1 MAPVVAAG
9 VGAGPRLESQDI
21 SLIATVDEEANVL
34 FMPSGLRGQVPVG
47 TTVLQAAQRL
57 GVDLESI
64 CGGQGKCRKC
74 QVLPQEGEFPK
85 HGINSRAEHLS
96 GLTETELHHQSRKRL
111 KGARRL
117 GCNARI
123 LGDLV
128 VDVPEESQQHKQHI
142 AKAVTAY
149 DIQVQPALHLFT
161 VTLPEPDMHS
171 PMSDKR
177 RLQQLL
183 ASEHELPIMDCEL
196 SQLRLLQP
204 ALAKSGRQITAA
216 VYQFQ
221 KIIGIWPGEKKV
233 AYGLAIDL
241 GSTTIAAQL
250 CNLVTGEVVST
261 ADTMNPQIRFGE
273 DLMSRVS
280 YVMMNEGGDV
290 AMTEVVREA
299 FNQLARRAA
308 RSAGIQVEDILD
320 MTVVANPI
328 MHHLF
333 LGIDPTPLGTAPF
346 TLTTDQTQVLRAAD
360 LDIALHP
367 EARVCTLP
375 CIAGHIGADTAGVIL
390 SERPDLSDEYVLLV
404 DVGTN
409 AEIVLGNRHRLLA
422 ASSPTGPAFEG
433 AQITSGQRAAPGAI
447 ERVRIN
453 PETLEPRY
461 RVIGCEPW
469 SDEAEFAEKNARI
482 GVSGICGSGI
492 IEVVAEM
499 FLARVIDQD
508 GVIGPVEGIDSD
520 RIIQDGRTYAYL
532 LQEGERSIR
541 ITQNDVRAIQLA
553 KAALHAGTRLL
564 IDRMGIE
571 NVDRIGFA
579 GAFGSHI
586 DVKYAMV
593 LGLIPDCNLDN
604 VGSVGNAAGTG
615 ARIALLNFPSRLEIG
630 EILPKVEKIETALE
644 PKFQEYFIEAMAL
657 PHKTD
662 SYQELTKVVTLPAH
676 KPKIESDASNARKRR
691 SRRRS
696 RG

>member
-1 MAPVVAAG
+1 MAMMDSETSIV
-9 VGAGPRLESQDI
+9 
-21 SLIATVDEEANVL
+21 EEVSVL

-74 QVLPQEGEFPK
+74 QVLPQQGEFAK
-85 HGINSRAEHLS
+85 HGIVSRLEHLS
-96 GLTETELHHQSRKRL
+96 ELSATELMQQSKNRL

-171 PMSDKR
+171 PLSDKR
-177 RLQQLL
+177 RMQQALVDDYD
-183 ASEHELPIMDCEL
+183 LPVMDCEM

-204 ALAKSGRQITAA
+204 ALVKGKRQITVA

-221 KIIGIWPGEKKV
+221 QIIGIWPGVKKE
-233 AYGLAIDL
+233 AYGLAVDL

-250 CNLVTGEVVST
+250 CNLMTGEVVAT

-290 AMTEVVREA
+290 AMTQVVREA
-299 FNQLARRAA
+299 FNQLAKRAVKK
-308 RSAGIQVEDILD
+308 AGIQLEDILD

-346 TLTTDQTQVLRAAD
+346 TLTTDQMQVMRAAD
-360 LDIALHP
+360 IGIELHA
-367 EARVCTLP
+367 ETRVCTLP

-390 SERPDLSDEYVLLV
+390 SERPDLAEEHVLLV

-433 AQITSGQRAAPGAI
+433 AQISSGQRAAPGAI
-447 ERVRIN
+447 ERVRID
-453 PETLEPRY
+453 PETLEPRF
-461 RVIGCEPW
+461 RVIGCELW
-469 SDEAEFAEKNARI
+469 SDDPDFAEKSARV

-492 IEVVAEM
+492 IEVIAEM
-499 FLARVIDQD
+499 YLSGVIDED
-508 GVIGPVEGIDSD
+508 GVIGPIVGKSSD
-520 RIIQDGRTYAYL
+520 RIVVDGRTYSYVIR
-532 LQEGERSIR
+532 EGDRSIR
-541 ITQNDVRAIQLA
+541 ITQNDVRAIQLG

-564 IDRMGIE
+564 LDYMGIDK
-571 NVDRIGFA
+571 VDRIGLA

-593 LGLIPDCNLDN
+593 LGMIPDCNLDN

-615 ARIALLNFPSRLEIG
+615 ARIALLNFPSRREIS

-644 PKFQEYFIEAMAL
+644 PKFQEYFIDAMAI

-662 SYQELTKVVTLPAH
+662 RFEELSRFVTLP
-676 KPKIESDASNARKRR
+676 KPKPKADINLGDDRNRR
-691 SRRRS
+691 SSRRRRRS
-696 RG
+696 

>member
-1 MAPVVAAG
+1 MA
-9 VGAGPRLESQDI
+9 
-21 SLIATVDEEANVL
+21 EEVSVL
-34 FMPSGLRGQVPVG
+34 FMPSGLRGQVPLG
-47 TTVLQAAQRL
+47 TSVLQAAQRL

-74 QVLPQEGEFPK
+74 QVLPQEGEFAK
-85 HGINSRAEHLS
+85 HGIISHADHLS
-96 GLTETELHHQSRKRL
+96 PLTETELHHQSRKRL
-111 KGARRL
+111 KGGRRL

-149 DIQVQPALHLFT
+149 DIQVQPALHLYT
-161 VTLPEPDMHS
+161 VTLPEPDMHA
-171 PMSDKR
+171 PISDKR
-177 RLQQLL
+177 RLQQAL
-183 ASEHELPIMDCEL
+183 ASEHELPIMDCDL

-204 ALAKSGRQITAA
+204 ALAKAGRQVTVA

-221 KIIGIWPGEKKV
+221 QIIAVWPGVKKEV
-233 AYGLAIDL
+233 YGLAVDL

-250 CNLVTGEVVST
+250 CNLSTGEIVAT

-280 YVMMNEGGDV
+280 YVMMNEGGDI
-290 AMTEVVREA
+290 AMTEVVRDA

-308 RSAGIQVEDILD
+308 KSAGIKVEDILD

-346 TLTTDQTQVLRAAD
+346 TLTTDQAQVLRAAD
-360 LDIALHP
+360 IDIQLHA
-367 EARVCTLP
+367 EARICTLP

-390 SERPDLSDEYVLLV
+390 SERPDLSEEYVLLV

-409 AEIVLGNRHRLLA
+409 AEIVLGNRNRLLA

-447 ERVRIN
+447 ERVRID
-453 PETLEPRY
+453 PETLEPRF
-461 RVIGCEPW
+461 RVIGCEAW
-469 SDEAEFAEKNARI
+469 SDAPDFAEKSARI

-499 FLARVIDQD
+499 FLASIIDQD
-508 GVIGPVEGIDSD
+508 GVIGPVAGKDSD
-520 RIIQDGRTYAYL
+520 RIVQDGRTFAYV

-571 NVDRIGFA
+571 KVDRIGLA

-586 DVKYAMV
+586 DVKYAMI

-630 EILPKVEKIETALE
+630 EILPKVEKIETAIE
-644 PKFQEYFIEAMAL
+644 PSFQEYFIEAMAL

-662 SYQELTKVVTLPAH
+662 SYEELAKVVTLPAP
-676 KPKIESDASNARKRR
+676 KPAIEGSAAEDRKRR
-691 SRRRS
+691 SRRRRS
-696 RG
+696 RA

>member
-1 MAPVVAAG
+1 V
-9 VGAGPRLESQDI
+9 E
-21 SLIATVDEEANVL
+21 EEASIL
-34 FMPSGLRGQVPVG
+34 FMPSGLRGQVPIG

-74 QVLPQEGEFPK
+74 QVLPQQGEFSK
-85 HGINSRAEHLS
+85 HGIVSRADHLS
-96 GLTETELHHQSRKRL
+96 ELTETELHHQSRKRL
-111 KGARRL
+111 KGGRRL

-149 DIQVQPALHLFT
+149 DIQVLPALRLYT

-171 PMSDKR
+171 PISDKR
-177 RLQQLL
+177 RLQQAL
-183 ASEHELPIMDCEL
+183 ASEHELPIMDCEM

-204 ALAKSGRQITAA
+204 ALAKAGRRITVA

-221 KIIGIWPGEKKV
+221 QIIGVWPGEKKDV
-233 AYGLAIDL
+233 YGLAVDL

-250 CNLVTGEVVST
+250 CNLDTGEVVAT

-280 YVMMNEGGDV
+280 YVMMNEGGDT
-290 AMTEVVREA
+290 AMTQVVREA
-299 FNQLARRAA
+299 FNQLAKRAA
-308 RSAGIQVEDILD
+308 KSAGIQVEDILD

-346 TLTTDQTQVLRAAD
+346 TLTTDQTQVLRAAEI
-360 LDIALHP
+360 DIQLHP

-390 SERPDLSDEYVLLV
+390 SERPDLSEEYVLLV

-409 AEIVLGNRHRLLA
+409 AEIVLGNRNRLLA

-447 ERVRIN
+447 ERVRID
-453 PETLEPRY
+453 PETLEPNF
-461 RVIGCEPW
+461 RVIGCEAW
-469 SDEAEFAEKNARI
+469 SQDPDFADKSARV

-499 FLARVIDQD
+499 FLAGLIDQD
-508 GVIGPVEGIDSD
+508 GVIGPVAGKNSD
-520 RIIQDGRTYAYL
+520 RVIKDSRTYSYV
-532 LQEGERSIR
+532 LQEGDRPIR

-571 NVDRIGFA
+571 KVDRIGLA

-630 EILPKVEKIETALE
+630 EILPKVEKIETAIE

-662 SYQELTKVVTLPAH
+662 SYRELSRVVTLP
-676 KPKIESDASNARKRR
+676 KPKAKVEGSPGDERKRR
-691 SRRRS
+691 SRRR
-696 RG
+696 RDRA

>member
-1 MAPVVAAG
+1 M
-9 VGAGPRLESQDI
+9 
-21 SLIATVDEEANVL
+21 EEEVSVL

-47 TTVLQAAQRL
+47 TSVLQAAQRL

-74 QVLPQEGEFPK
+74 QVLPQEGEFAK
-85 HGINSRAEHLS
+85 HGIISHSDHLS
-96 GLTETELHHQSRKRL
+96 PLTETELHHQSRKRL
-111 KGARRL
+111 KGKRRL

-149 DIQVQPALHLFT
+149 DIQVQPAVHLYT
-161 VTLPEPDMHS
+161 VTLPEPDMHA
-171 PMSDKR
+171 PISDKR
-177 RLQQLL
+177 RLQQAL
-183 ASEHELPIMDCEL
+183 ASEHELPIMDCDL

-204 ALAKSGRQITAA
+204 VLAKAGRQITVA

-221 KIIGIWPGEKKV
+221 QIIAVWPGVKKEV
-233 AYGLAIDL
+233 YGLAVDL

-250 CNLVTGEVVST
+250 CNLDTGEIVAT

-280 YVMMNEGGDV
+280 YVMMNDGGDI
-290 AMTEVVREA
+290 AMTEVVRDA
-299 FNQLARRAA
+299 FNQLAKRAA
-308 RSAGIQVEDILD
+308 KSAGIQVEDILD

-346 TLTTDQTQVLRAAD
+346 TLTTDQAQVLRAAD
-360 LDIALHP
+360 IDIQLHP
-367 EARVCTLP
+367 EARICTLP

-390 SERPDLSDEYVLLV
+390 SERPDLSEEYVLLV

-409 AEIVLGNRHRLLA
+409 AEIVLGNRNRLLA

-447 ERVRIN
+447 ERVRID
-453 PETLEPRY
+453 PETLQPRF
-461 RVIGCEPW
+461 RVIGCEAW
-469 SDEAEFAEKNARI
+469 SDAPDFAEKNARI

-499 FLARVIDQD
+499 FLASIIDQD
-508 GVIGPVEGIDSD
+508 GVIGPVAGKASD
-520 RIIQDGRTYAYL
+520 RIVQDGRTFAYV

-571 NVDRIGFA
+571 KVDRIGLA

-630 EILPKVEKIETALE
+630 EILPKVEKIETAIE
-644 PKFQEYFIEAMAL
+644 PNFQEYFIEAMAL

-662 SYQELTKVVTLPAH
+662 SYEELAKVVTLPAP
-676 KPKIESDASNARKRR
+676 KPAIEGSAAEDRKRR
-691 SRRRS
+691 SRRR
-696 RG
+696 RRAN

>member
-1 MAPVVAAG
+1 M
-9 VGAGPRLESQDI
+9 D
-21 SLIATVDEEANVL
+21 DEVSVL

-74 QVLPQEGEFPK
+74 QILPQEGEFSK
-85 HGINSRAEHLS
+85 HGITSRADHLS
-96 GLTETELHHQSRKRL
+96 PLTETELHQQAKNRL

-161 VTLPEPDMHS
+161 VTLPEPDMHA
-171 PMSDKR
+171 PISDKR
-177 RLQQLL
+177 RLQQALV
-183 ASEHELPIMDCEL
+183 SEHDLPVMDCEM

-204 ALAKSGRQITAA
+204 ALASAGRQVTVA

-221 KIIGIWPGEKKV
+221 KIIAVWPGVKKEV
-233 AYGLAIDL
+233 YGLAVDL

-250 CNLVTGEVVST
+250 CNMRTGKVIAT
-261 ADTMNPQIRFGE
+261 ADMMNPQIRFGE

-290 AMTEVVREA
+290 AMTQVVRDA

-308 RSAGIQVEDILD
+308 RTAGIAVEDILD
-320 MTVVANPI
+320 ITVVANPI

-333 LGIDPTPLGTAPF
+333 LGIDPTPLGGAPF
-346 TLTTDQTQVLRAAD
+346 TLTTDQTQVLRAAE
-360 LDIALHP
+360 LDIHLHT

-375 CIAGHIGADTAGVIL
+375 CIAGHIGADTAGMIL
-390 SERPDLSDEYVLLV
+390 SERPDLAEECVLLV

-409 AEIVLGNRHRLLA
+409 AEIVLGNRQRLLA

-433 AQITSGQRAAPGAI
+433 AQISAGQRAAPGAI
-447 ERVRIN
+447 ERVRID
-453 PETLEPRY
+453 PETLEPRF
-461 RVIGCEPW
+461 RVIGCEQW
-469 SDEAEFAEKNARI
+469 SDDPEFADRSARV

-492 IEVVAEM
+492 IEVIAEM
-499 FLARVIDQD
+499 YLSGVIDDD
-508 GVIGPVEGIDSD
+508 GVIGPVPGKDSA
-520 RIIQDGRTYAYL
+520 RIVNEGRTWSYVL
-532 LQEGERSIR
+532 HESGERSIR

-553 KAALHAGTRLL
+553 KAALHAGARLL
-564 IDRMGIE
+564 IDHMGVE
-571 NVDRIGFA
+571 KVDRIGLA

-593 LGLIPDCNLDN
+593 LGLIPDCNLEK

-630 EILPKVEKIETALE
+630 EILPKVEKVETAIE
-644 PKFQEYFIEAMAL
+644 PKFQEYFIDAMAI

-662 SYQELTKVVTLPAH
+662 PYAELARDVNLPAS
-676 KPKIESDASNARKRR
+676 KPKAEKANSDDRRRR
-691 SRRRS
+691 SRRR

>member
-1 MAPVVAAG
+1 MDSEPVN
-9 VGAGPRLESQDI
+9 I
-21 SLIATVDEEANVL
+21 EEVSVL

-74 QVLPQEGEFPK
+74 QVLPQLGEFAK

-96 GLTETELHHQSRKRL
+96 ELTATELMLQAKNRL

-142 AKAVTAY
+142 AKAITAY
-149 DIQVQPALHLFT
+149 DIQVQPALHLYT
-161 VTLPEPDMHS
+161 VTLPEPDMHL
-171 PMSDKR
+171 PISDKR
-177 RLQQLL
+177 RMQQALVDD
-183 ASEHELPIMDCEL
+183 HDLPVMDCEM
-196 SQLRLLQP
+196 SQLRMLQP
-204 ALAKSGRQITAA
+204 ALAKAQRQITVA

-221 KIIGIWPGEKKV
+221 QIIGIWPGEKKEV
-233 AYGLAIDL
+233 YGMAVDL

-250 CNLVTGEVVST
+250 CSLDTGEVVAT

-280 YVMMNEGGDV
+280 YVMMNKGGDV

-299 FNQLARRAA
+299 FNQLIKRACKT
-308 RSAGIQVEDILD
+308 AGIEREDILD

-346 TLTTDQTQVLRAAD
+346 ALTTDQMQVIRAAD
-360 LDIALHP
+360 IGIHMHA
-367 EARVCTLP
+367 EARICTLP

-390 SERPDLSDEYVLLV
+390 SERPDLAEEHVLLV

-433 AQITSGQRAAPGAI
+433 AQISSGQRAAPGAI
-447 ERVRIN
+447 ERVRID
-453 PETLEPRY
+453 PETLEPRF
-461 RVIGCEPW
+461 RVIGCDVW
-469 SDEAEFAEKNARI
+469 SDDPEFAEKSARV

-492 IEVVAEM
+492 IEVIAEM
-499 FLARVIDQD
+499 YLSGVIDED
-508 GVIGPVEGIDSD
+508 GVIGPIVGKQSD
-520 RIIQDGRTYAYL
+520 RIVVDGRTYSYVIRD
-532 LQEGERSIR
+532 GERPIR
-541 ITQNDVRAIQLA
+541 ITQNDVRAIQLG

-564 IDRMGIE
+564 IDHLGIDK
-571 NVDRIGFA
+571 VDRIGLA

-593 LGLIPDCNLDN
+593 LGMIPDCNLDK

-615 ARIALLNFPSRLEIG
+615 ARIALLNFPSRREIS
-630 EILPKVEKIETALE
+630 EILPKVEKIETAIE
-644 PKFQEYFIEAMAL
+644 PKFQEYFIDAMAI
-657 PHKTD
+657 PHKID
-662 SYQELTKVVTLPAH
+662 RFEELSRFVTLPPA
-676 KPKIESDASNARKRR
+676 KPKADINIGDDRNRR
-691 SRRRS
+691 SRRRG
-696 RG
+696 RGRG

>member
-1 MAPVVAAG
+1 LDSEP
-9 VGAGPRLESQDI
+9 I
-21 SLIATVDEEANVL
+21 SVEEVSVL

-74 QVLPQEGEFPK
+74 QVLPQLGEFAK

-96 GLTETELHHQSRKRL
+96 ELTATELMQQAKNRL

-142 AKAVTAY
+142 AKAITAY
-149 DIQVQPALHLFT
+149 DIQVQPALHLYT
-161 VTLPEPDMHS
+161 VTLPEPDMHL
-171 PMSDKR
+171 PISDKR
-177 RLQQLL
+177 RMQQALI
-183 ASEHELPIMDCEL
+183 EDYDLPLMDCEM
-196 SQLRLLQP
+196 SQLRALQP
-204 ALAKSGRQITAA
+204 ALAKGKRQITVA

-221 KIIGIWPGEKKV
+221 QIIGIWPGEKKEV
-233 AYGLAIDL
+233 YGMAVDL

-250 CNLVTGEVVST
+250 CSLITGEVVAT

-299 FNQLARRAA
+299 FNQLIKRACKT
-308 RSAGIQVEDILD
+308 AGIEREDILD

-346 TLTTDQTQVLRAAD
+346 ALTTDQMQVIRAAD
-360 LDIALHP
+360 IGIQMHA
-367 EARVCTLP
+367 EARICTLP

-390 SERPDLSDEYVLLV
+390 SERPDLAEEHVLLV

-409 AEIVLGNRHRLLA
+409 AEIVLGNRNRLLA

-433 AQITSGQRAAPGAI
+433 AQISAGQRAAPGAI
-447 ERVRIN
+447 ERVRID
-453 PETLEPRY
+453 PETLEPRFS
-461 RVIGCEPW
+461 VIGCEVW
-469 SDEAEFAEKNARI
+469 SDDPEFAEKSARV

-492 IEVVAEM
+492 IEVIAEM
-499 FLARVIDQD
+499 YLAGVIDED
-508 GVIGPVEGIDSD
+508 GVIGPVVGKQSE
-520 RIIQDGRTYAYL
+520 RIIVDGRTYSYVIRD
-532 LQEGERSIR
+532 GERPIR
-541 ITQNDVRAIQLA
+541 ITQNDVRAIQLG

-564 IDRMGIE
+564 LDHMGIDK
-571 NVDRIGFA
+571 VDRIGLA

-593 LGLIPDCNLDN
+593 LGMIPDCNLDK

-615 ARIALLNFPSRLEIG
+615 ARIALLNFPSRREIS
-630 EILPKVEKIETALE
+630 EILPKVEKIETAIE
-644 PKFQEYFIEAMAL
+644 PKFQQYFIDAMAI

-662 SYQELTKVVTLPAH
+662 RFEELSRFVTLPAA
-676 KPKIESDASNARKRR
+676 KPKAEFNLGDDRSRR
-691 SRRRS
+691 SRRR
-696 RG
+696 RR

>member
-1 MAPVVAAG
+1 V
-9 VGAGPRLESQDI
+9 E
-21 SLIATVDEEANVL
+21 EEASIL
-34 FMPSGLRGQVPVG
+34 FMPSGLRGQVPIG

-74 QVLPQEGEFPK
+74 QVLPQQGEFC
-85 HGINSRAEHLS
+85 
-96 GLTETELHHQSRKRL
+96 
-111 KGARRL
+111 RRL

-149 DIQVQPALHLFT
+149 DIQVLPALRLYT

-171 PMSDKR
+171 PISDKR
-177 RLQQLL
+177 RLQQAL
-183 ASEHELPIMDCEL
+183 ASEHELPIMDCEM

-204 ALAKSGRQITAA
+204 ALAKAGRRITVA

-221 KIIGIWPGEKKV
+221 QIIGVWPGEKKDV
-233 AYGLAIDL
+233 YGLAVDL

-250 CNLVTGEVVST
+250 CNLDTGEVVAT

-280 YVMMNEGGDV
+280 YVMMNEGGDT
-290 AMTEVVREA
+290 AMTQVVREA
-299 FNQLARRAA
+299 FNQLAKRAA
-308 RSAGIQVEDILD
+308 KSAGIQVEDILD

-346 TLTTDQTQVLRAAD
+346 TLTTDQTQVLRAAEI
-360 LDIALHP
+360 DIQLHP

-390 SERPDLSDEYVLLV
+390 SERPDLSEEYVLLV

-409 AEIVLGNRHRLLA
+409 AEIVLGNRNRLLA

-447 ERVRIN
+447 ERVRID
-453 PETLEPRY
+453 PETLEPNF
-461 RVIGCEPW
+461 RVIGCEAW
-469 SDEAEFAEKNARI
+469 SQDPDFADKSARV

-499 FLARVIDQD
+499 FLAGLIDQD
-508 GVIGPVEGIDSD
+508 GVIGPVAGKNSD
-520 RIIQDGRTYAYL
+520 RVIKDSRTYSYV
-532 LQEGERSIR
+532 LQEGDRPIR

-571 NVDRIGFA
+571 KVDRIGLA

-630 EILPKVEKIETALE
+630 EILPKVEKIETAIE

-662 SYQELTKVVTLPAH
+662 SYRELSRVVTLP
-676 KPKIESDASNARKRR
+676 KPKAKVEGSPGDERKRR
-691 SRRRS
+691 SRRR
-696 RG
+696 RDRA

>member
-1 MAPVVAAG
+1 M
-9 VGAGPRLESQDI
+9 SD
-21 SLIATVDEEANVL
+21 DEVNVL

-85 HGINSRAEHLS
+85 HGITSRLDHLS
-96 GLTETELHHQSRKRL
+96 EFTETEHHHQSKNRL
-111 KGARRL
+111 KDGRRL
-117 GCNARI
+117 GCNARL
-123 LGDLV
+123 LGDLI

-142 AKAVTAY
+142 TKAVTAY
-149 DIQVQPALHLFT
+149 DIQVLPALRLYT
-161 VTLPEPDMHS
+161 VTLPEPDMHA
-171 PMSDKR
+171 PISDKR
-177 RLQQLL
+177 RLQNEL
-183 ASEHELPIMDCEL
+183 AREYELPIMDCEL
-196 SQLRLLQP
+196 SQLRLLQ
-204 ALAKSGRQITAA
+204 KSLDKSERCVTAA
-216 VYQFQ
+216 VYQHQ
-221 KIIGIWPGEKKV
+221 QIIGIWPGQKKIV
-233 AYGLAIDL
+233 YGLAIDL

-250 CNLVTGEVVST
+250 CNLDTGEVVAT

-280 YVMMNEGGDV
+280 YVMMIEGGDK
-290 AMTEVVREA
+290 AMTQVVREA
-299 FNQLARRAA
+299 FNQLATRAA
-308 RSAGIQVEDILD
+308 KSAGIQLDEILD
-320 MTVVANPI
+320 VTVVANPI

-346 TLTTDQTQVLRAAD
+346 TLTTDQTTVIRAAD
-360 LDIALHP
+360 LDLYLHA
-367 EARVCTLP
+367 EARVCILP

-390 SERPDLSDEYVLLV
+390 AERPDLAEEYVLLV

-409 AEIVLGNRHRLLA
+409 AEIVLGNRNRLLA

-447 ERVRIN
+447 ERIRVD
-453 PETLEPRY
+453 PETLEPRF
-461 RVIGCEPW
+461 RVIGCEVW
-469 SDEAEFAEKNARI
+469 SDDPEFAQQSARV

-492 IEVVAEM
+492 IEAIAEM
-499 FLARVIDQD
+499 FLAGIIDQD
-508 GVIGPVEGIDSD
+508 GVIGPVKGKASE
-520 RIIQDGRTYAYL
+520 RVVKEGRTYAYIL
-532 LQEGERSIR
+532 HEGDKTIR
-541 ITQNDVRAIQLA
+541 ITQNDVRAIQLG

-564 IDRMGIE
+564 IDRMGISK
-571 NVDRIGFA
+571 VDRIGFA

-593 LGLIPDCNLDN
+593 LGLIPDCNLEQ

-615 ARIALLNFPSRLEIG
+615 ARIALLNLPSRLEIG
-630 EILPKVEKIETALE
+630 EILPKVEKIETAIE

-657 PHKTD
+657 PHKLD
-662 SYQELTKVVTLPAH
+662 PYEELSKVVKLPPLKA
-676 KPKIESDASNARKRR
+676 KLENGDDGPKRK
-691 SRRRS
+691 SRRRRN

>member
-1 MAPVVAAG
+1 LDSEP
-9 VGAGPRLESQDI
+9 I
-21 SLIATVDEEANVL
+21 SVEEVSVL

-74 QVLPQEGEFPK
+74 QVLPQLGEFAK

-96 GLTETELHHQSRKRL
+96 ELTATELMQQAKNRL

-142 AKAVTAY
+142 AKAITAY
-149 DIQVQPALHLFT
+149 DIQVQPALHLYT
-161 VTLPEPDMHS
+161 VTLPEPDMHL
-171 PMSDKR
+171 PISDKR
-177 RLQQLL
+177 RMQQALV
-183 ASEHELPIMDCEL
+183 EDHDLPVMDCEM

-204 ALAKSGRQITAA
+204 ALAKGKRQITVA

-221 KIIGIWPGEKKV
+221 QIIGIWPGEKKEV
-233 AYGLAIDL
+233 YGMAVDL

-250 CNLVTGEVVST
+250 CSLDTGEVVAT

-280 YVMMNEGGDV
+280 YVMMNKGGDV

-299 FNQLARRAA
+299 FNQLIKRACKT
-308 RSAGIQVEDILD
+308 AGIEREDILD

-346 TLTTDQTQVLRAAD
+346 ALTTDQMQVIRAAD
-360 LDIALHP
+360 IGIQMHA
-367 EARVCTLP
+367 EARICTLP

-390 SERPDLSDEYVLLV
+390 SERPDLAEEHVLLV

-433 AQITSGQRAAPGAI
+433 AQISAGQRAAPGAI
-447 ERVRIN
+447 ERVRID
-453 PETLEPRY
+453 PQTLEPRF
-461 RVIGCEPW
+461 RVIGCEVW
-469 SDEAEFAEKNARI
+469 SDDPEFAEKSARV

-492 IEVVAEM
+492 IEVIAEM
-499 FLARVIDQD
+499 YLSGVIDED
-508 GVIGPVEGIDSD
+508 GVIGPIVGKQSD
-520 RIIQDGRTYAYL
+520 RIVVDGRTYSYVIRDGA
-532 LQEGERSIR
+532 RPIR
-541 ITQNDVRAIQLA
+541 ITQNDVRAIQLG

-564 IDRMGIE
+564 LDHLGIDK
-571 NVDRIGFA
+571 VDRIGLA

-593 LGLIPDCNLDN
+593 LGMIPDCNLDK

-615 ARIALLNFPSRLEIG
+615 ARIALLNFPSRREIS
-630 EILPKVEKIETALE
+630 EILPKVEKIETAIE
-644 PKFQEYFIEAMAL
+644 PKFQQYFIDAMAI

-662 SYQELTKVVTLPAH
+662 RFEELSRFVTLPAP
-676 KPKIESDASNARKRR
+676 KPKAEINIGDDRNRR
-691 SRRRS
+691 SRRRRS
-696 RG
+696 RD

>member
-1 MAPVVAAG
+1 M
-9 VGAGPRLESQDI
+9 
-21 SLIATVDEEANVL
+21 EEEVSVL

-47 TTVLQAAQRL
+47 TSVLQAAQRL

-74 QVLPQEGEFPK
+74 QVLPQEGEFAK
-85 HGINSRAEHLS
+85 HGIISQADHLS
-96 GLTETELHHQSRKRL
+96 PLTETELHHQSRKRL
-111 KGARRL
+111 KGKRRL

-149 DIQVQPALHLFT
+149 DIQVQPALHLYT
-161 VTLPEPDMHS
+161 VTLPEPDMHA
-171 PMSDKR
+171 PISDKR
-177 RLQQLL
+177 RLQQAL
-183 ASEHELPIMDCEL
+183 ASEHELPILDCDL

-204 ALAKSGRQITAA
+204 ALAKAGRQITVA

-221 KIIGIWPGEKKV
+221 QIIAVWPGVKKEV
-233 AYGLAIDL
+233 YGLAVDL

-250 CNLVTGEVVST
+250 CNLDTGEIVAT

-280 YVMMNEGGDV
+280 YVMMNEGGDI
-290 AMTEVVREA
+290 AMTEVVRDA
-299 FNQLARRAA
+299 FNQLAKRAA
-308 RSAGIQVEDILD
+308 KSAGIQVEDILD

-346 TLTTDQTQVLRAAD
+346 TLTTDQAQVLRAAD
-360 LDIALHP
+360 INIQLHP
-367 EARVCTLP
+367 EARICTLP

-390 SERPDLSDEYVLLV
+390 SERPDLSEEYVLLV

-409 AEIVLGNRHRLLA
+409 AEIVLGNRNRLLA

-447 ERVRIN
+447 ERVRID
-453 PETLEPRY
+453 PETLQPRF
-461 RVIGCEPW
+461 RVIGCEAW
-469 SDEAEFAEKNARI
+469 SDAPDFAEKSARI

-499 FLARVIDQD
+499 FLASIIDQD
-508 GVIGPVEGIDSD
+508 GVIGPVAGKDSD
-520 RIIQDGRTYAYL
+520 RIVQDGRTFAYV
-532 LQEGERSIR
+532 LQAGERSIR

-571 NVDRIGFA
+571 KVDRIGLA

-586 DVKYAMV
+586 DVKYAMI

-630 EILPKVEKIETALE
+630 EILPKVEKIETAIE
-644 PKFQEYFIEAMAL
+644 PSFQEYFIEAMAL

-662 SYQELTKVVTLPAH
+662 SYEELAKVVTLPAP
-676 KPKIESDASNARKRR
+676 KPAIEGSAAEDRKRR
-691 SRRRS
+691 SRRRRS
-696 RG
+696 RV

>member
-1 MAPVVAAG
+1 
-9 VGAGPRLESQDI
+9 
-21 SLIATVDEEANVL
+21 
-34 FMPSGLRGQVPVG
+34 MPSGLRGQVPAG

-74 QVLPQEGEFPK
+74 QVLPQEGEFSK
-85 HGINSRAEHLS
+85 HGITSRAEHLS
-96 GLTETELHHQSRKRL
+96 PLTETELHQQSKNRL

-149 DIQVQPALHLFT
+149 DIQVQPALHLYT
-161 VTLPEPDMHS
+161 VTLPEPDMHA
-171 PMSDKR
+171 PISDKR
-177 RLQQLL
+177 RLQQALIK
-183 ASEHELPIMDCEL
+183 EHELPEMDCEMSL
-196 SQLRLLQP
+196 LRQLQP
-204 ALAKSGRQITAA
+204 ALAKAGRQITVA

-221 KIIGIWPGEKKV
+221 KIIAVWPGIKEEV
-233 AYGLAIDL
+233 YGLAVDL

-250 CNLVTGEVVST
+250 CNMMTGEVVAT

-280 YVMMNEGGDV
+280 YVMMNDGGDV

-299 FNQLARRAA
+299 FNQLAKRAA
-308 RSAGIQVEDILD
+308 KSAKIKMDDILD

-346 TLTTDQTQVLRAAD
+346 TLTTDQTQVLRAVD
-360 LDIALHP
+360 LDIHLHP
-367 EARVCTLP
+367 ETRVCTLP
-375 CIAGHIGADTAGVIL
+375 CIAGHIGADTAGVVL
-390 SERPDLSDEYVLLV
+390 SERPDLAEEYVLLV

-409 AEIVLGNRHRLLA
+409 AEIVLGNRDRLLA

-447 ERVRIN
+447 ERVRID
-453 PETLEPRY
+453 PETLEPRF
-461 RVIGCEPW
+461 RVIGCDLW
-469 SDEAEFAEKNARI
+469 SDEEGFAEQTARV

-499 FLARVIDQD
+499 FLSGVIDQD
-508 GVIGPVEGIDSD
+508 GVIGPSEGKPSD
-520 RIIQDGRTYAYL
+520 RIEQDGRTWSYVVHA
-532 LQEGERSIR
+532 GERPIK

-553 KAALHAGTRLL
+553 KAALHAGIRLL
-564 IDRMGIE
+564 IDKMGIE
-571 NVDRIGFA
+571 KVDRIGFA

-593 LGLIPDCNLDN
+593 LGLIPDCTLAN

-630 EILPKVEKIETALE
+630 EILPKVEKIETAIE
-644 PKFQEYFIEAMAL
+644 PQFQEYFIEAMAI

-662 SYQELTKVVTLPAH
+662 PYVELGKEVNLPAP
-676 KPKIESDASNARKRR
+676 KPKAENSGEDRKRR
-691 SRRRS
+691 SRRRRPS
-696 RG
+696 RD

>member
-1 MAPVVAAG
+1 
-9 VGAGPRLESQDI
+9 
-21 SLIATVDEEANVL
+21 
-34 FMPSGLRGQVPVG
+34 MPSGLRGQVAVG

-74 QVLPQEGEFPK
+74 QILLQQGEFSK
-85 HGINSRAEHLS
+85 HRIVSRADHLS
-96 GLTETELHHQSRKRL
+96 ELTETELHHQSRKRL
-111 KGARRL
+111 KDGRRL

-149 DIQVQPALHLFT
+149 DIQVQPALRLYT

-171 PMSDKR
+171 PLSEKR
-177 RLQQLL
+177 RLQQAL
-183 ASEHELPIMDCEL
+183 ASEHELPIMDCDM

-204 ALAKSGRQITAA
+204 ALAKAGRQITVA

-221 KIIGIWPGEKKV
+221 QIIAVWPGVKEEV
-233 AYGLAIDL
+233 YGLAVDL

-250 CNLVTGEVVST
+250 CNLETGKVVAT

-280 YVMMNEGGDV
+280 YVMMNEGGDI
-290 AMTEVVREA
+290 AMTQVVREA
-299 FNQLARRAA
+299 FDQLARRAA
-308 RSAGIQVEDILD
+308 KSAGIPVEDILD

-333 LGIDPTPLGTAPF
+333 LGIDPTPLGGAPF
-346 TLTTDQTQVLRAAD
+346 ALATDQTQVVRAVD
-360 LDIALHP
+360 LDINLHP

-375 CIAGHIGADTAGVIL
+375 CIAGHIGADTAGMIL
-390 SERPDLSDEYVLLV
+390 SERPDLAEEYVLLV

-409 AEIVLGNRHRLLA
+409 AEIVLGNRNRLLA

-447 ERVRIN
+447 ERVRIDA
-453 PETLEPRY
+453 ESLEPSF
-461 RVIGCEPW
+461 RVIGCETW
-469 SDEAEFAEKNARI
+469 SNDPEFAEKSARV

-499 FLARVIDQD
+499 FLAGIIDQD
-508 GVIGPVEGIDSD
+508 GVIGPVSD
-520 RIIQDGRTYAYL
+520 KASERVVADGRTFAYVL
-532 LQEGERSIR
+532 SEGERSIR

-553 KAALHAGTRLL
+553 KAALHAGARLL
-564 IDRMGIE
+564 IDKMGIE
-571 NVDRIGFA
+571 KVDRIGLA

-615 ARIALLNFPSRLEIG
+615 ARIALLNFPSRLEIA
-630 EILPKVEKIETALE
+630 EILPKVEKIETAIE
-644 PKFQEYFIEAMAL
+644 TKFQEYFIDAMAL

-662 SYQELTKVVTLPAH
+662 PYEELSRVVTLPAL
-676 KPKIESDASNARKRR
+676 KAKAEGGTDDERR
-691 SRRRS
+691 GSRRR
-696 RG
+696 RKRA

>member
-1 MAPVVAAG
+1 M
-9 VGAGPRLESQDI
+9 E
-21 SLIATVDEEANVL
+21 EEASIL
-34 FMPSGLRGQVPVG
+34 FMPSGLRGQVPLG

-74 QVLPQEGEFPK
+74 QVLPQQGEFSK
-85 HGINSRAEHLS
+85 HGIVSRADHLS
-96 GLTETELHHQSRKRL
+96 ELTETELHHQSRKRL
-111 KGARRL
+111 KGGRRL

-149 DIQVQPALHLFT
+149 DIQVLPALRLYT

-171 PMSDKR
+171 PISDKR
-177 RLQQLL
+177 RLQQAL
-183 ASEHELPIMDCEL
+183 ASEHELPIMDCEM

-204 ALAKSGRQITAA
+204 ALAKAGRRITVA

-221 KIIGIWPGEKKV
+221 QIIGVWPGEKKDV
-233 AYGLAIDL
+233 YGLAVDL

-250 CNLVTGEVVST
+250 CNLDTGEVVAT

-280 YVMMNEGGDV
+280 YVMMNEGGDT
-290 AMTEVVREA
+290 AMTQVVREA
-299 FNQLARRAA
+299 FNQLAKRAA
-308 RSAGIQVEDILD
+308 KSAGIQVEDILD

-346 TLTTDQTQVLRAAD
+346 TLTTDQTQVLRAAEI
-360 LDIALHP
+360 DIQLHP

-390 SERPDLSDEYVLLV
+390 SERPDLSEEYVLLV

-409 AEIVLGNRHRLLA
+409 AEIVLGNRNRLLA

-447 ERVRIN
+447 ERVRID
-453 PETLEPRY
+453 PETLEPNF
-461 RVIGCEPW
+461 RVIGCEAW
-469 SDEAEFAEKNARI
+469 SQDPDFADKSARV

-499 FLARVIDQD
+499 FLAGLIDQD
-508 GVIGPVEGIDSD
+508 GVIGPVAGKNSD
-520 RIIQDGRTYAYL
+520 RVIKDSRTYSYV
-532 LQEGERSIR
+532 LQEGDRPIR

-571 NVDRIGFA
+571 KVDRIGLA

-630 EILPKVEKIETALE
+630 EILPKVEKIETAIE

-662 SYQELTKVVTLPAH
+662 SYRELSRVVTLP
-676 KPKIESDASNARKRR
+676 KPKAKVEGSPGDERKRR
-691 SRRRS
+691 SRRR
-696 RG
+696 RDRA

>member
-1 MAPVVAAG
+1 
-9 VGAGPRLESQDI
+9 
-21 SLIATVDEEANVL
+21 
-34 FMPSGLRGQVPVG
+34 MPSGLRGQVPVG

-74 QVLPQEGEFPK
+74 QVLPQEGEFSK
-85 HGINSRAEHLS
+85 HGITSRAEHLS
-96 GLTETELHHQSRKRL
+96 ELTETELHQQSKNRL

-117 GCNARI
+117 GCNARV

-128 VDVPEESQQHKQHI
+128 IDVPEESQQHKQHI

-149 DIQVQPALHLFT
+149 DIQVQPAVHLYT
-161 VTLPEPDMHS
+161 VTLSEPDMHT
-171 PMSDKR
+171 PISDKR
-177 RLQQLL
+177 RLQQALV
-183 ASEHELPIMDCEL
+183 EDHELPVMDCEMSL
-196 SQLRLLQP
+196 LRNLQP
-204 ALAKSGRQITAA
+204 ALAKSGREVTVA

-221 KIIGIWPGEKKV
+221 KIIAVWPGVKKEI
-233 AYGLAIDL
+233 YGLAVDL

-250 CNLVTGEVVST
+250 CNLITGEVVST

-280 YVMMNEGGDV
+280 YVMMNPGGEV

-299 FNQLARRAA
+299 FNQLAKRAA
-308 RSAGIQVEDILD
+308 KSAKIQLDDILD

-346 TLTTDQTQVLRAAD
+346 ALTTDQTQVLRAAD
-360 LDIALHP
+360 IDIHLHA
-367 EARVCTLP
+367 ETRVCTLP

-390 SERPDLSDEYVLLV
+390 SERPDLAEEYVLLV

-409 AEIVLGNRHRLLA
+409 AEIVLGNRNRLLA

-433 AQITSGQRAAPGAI
+433 AQISSGQRAAPGAI
-447 ERVRIN
+447 ERVRID
-453 PETLEPRY
+453 PETLEPRFK
-461 RVIGCEPW
+461 VIGCELW
-469 SDEAEFAEKNARI
+469 SDDPDFAEQSARV

-499 FLARVIDQD
+499 FLAGVIDQD
-508 GVIGPVEGIDSD
+508 GVVGPIAGKETD
-520 RIIQDGRTYAYL
+520 RIVKDGRTWSYVV
-532 LQEGERSIR
+532 QDGERSIR

-571 NVDRIGFA
+571 KIDRIGFA

-593 LGLIPDCNLDN
+593 LGLIPDCKLEN

-630 EILPKVEKIETALE
+630 EILPKVEKIETAIE
-644 PKFQEYFIEAMAL
+644 PQFQKYFIEAMAL

-662 SYQELTKVVTLPAH
+662 PYVELAKEVKLPAH
-676 KPKIESDASNARKRR
+676 KPKSDIGSEERSRR
-691 SRRRS
+691 SRRRRPS
-696 RG
+696 S

>member
-1 MAPVVAAG
+1 MA
-9 VGAGPRLESQDI
+9 D
-21 SLIATVDEEANVL
+21 DEVSVL

-74 QVLPQEGEFPK
+74 QVLPQEGEFSK
-85 HGINSRAEHLS
+85 HGISSRPDHLS
-96 GLTETELHHQSRKRL
+96 ELTETELHHQSRNRL
-111 KGARRL
+111 KPGRRL

-161 VTLPEPDMHS
+161 VTLPEPDMHA
-171 PMSDKR
+171 PISDKR
-177 RLQQLL
+177 RLQQALKN
-183 ASEHELPIMDCEL
+183 EHELPIMDCEL

-204 ALAKSGRQITAA
+204 ALQKAGRQVTVA

-221 KIIGIWPGEKKV
+221 QIIGVWPGVKKEV
-233 AYGLAIDL
+233 YGLAVDL

-250 CNLVTGEVVST
+250 CNLRTGKVVAT

-290 AMTEVVREA
+290 AMTEVVRDS
-299 FNQLARRAA
+299 FNQLAKRATKT
-308 RSAGIQVEDILD
+308 AGVALEDILD
-320 MTVVANPI
+320 MTVVGNPI

-346 TLTTDQTQVLRAAD
+346 TLTTDQTQVVRAAE
-360 LDIALHP
+360 IGIQLHA

-390 SERPDLSDEYVLLV
+390 AERPDLAEECVLLV

-409 AEIVLGNRHRLLA
+409 AEIVLGNRNRLLA

-433 AQITSGQRAAPGAI
+433 AQISGGQRAAPGAI
-447 ERVRIN
+447 ERVRID
-453 PETLEPRY
+453 PETLEPRF
-461 RVIGCEPW
+461 RVIGCEAW
-469 SDEAEFAEKNARI
+469 SDDPEFAQKSARV

-499 FLARVIDQD
+499 YLSGVIDQD
-508 GVIGPVEGIDSD
+508 GVIGPVEGKPSP
-520 RIIQDGRTYAYL
+520 RIVAEGRTFSYV
-532 LQEGERSIR
+532 LQEGERPIR

-564 IDRMGIE
+564 IDCMGIE
-571 NVDRIGFA
+571 KVDRIGLA

-593 LGLIPDCNLDN
+593 LGLIPDCRLDR

-630 EILPKVEKIETALE
+630 EILPKVEKIETAIE
-644 PKFQEYFIEAMAL
+644 PKFQEYFIEAMAI

-662 SYQELTKVVTLPAH
+662 PFVELSKSVSLP
-676 KPKIESDASNARKRR
+676 KPKPKKQDAGGDRRER
-691 SRRRS
+691 SRRRARS
-696 RG
+696 RDRV

>member
-1 MAPVVAAG
+1 M
-9 VGAGPRLESQDI
+9 E
-21 SLIATVDEEANVL
+21 DEYSIL
-34 FMPSGLRGQVPVG
+34 FMPSGLRGKVPAG

-74 QVLPQEGEFPK
+74 QVLPQEGEFSK
-85 HGINSRAEHLS
+85 HGISSHADHLS
-96 GLTETELHHQSRKRL
+96 ELTETERMHRSKNRL

-123 LGDLV
+123 QGDLV
-128 VDVPEESQQHKQHI
+128 VDVPEESQQHRQHI

-149 DIQVQPALHLFT
+149 DIQVQPALHLYT
-161 VTLPEPDMHS
+161 VTLPEPDMHA

-177 RLQQLL
+177 RLQQALVR
-183 ASEHELPIMDCEL
+183 EYELPVMDCEM

-204 ALAKSGRQITAA
+204 ALAKAGRQVTVA

-221 KIIGIWPGEKKV
+221 KIVAVWPGVKKKV
-233 AYGLAIDL
+233 YGMAVDL

-250 CNLVTGEVVST
+250 CDMNTGEVVAT

-280 YVMMNEGGDV
+280 YVMMNEGGDR
-290 AMTEVVREA
+290 AMTEAVREA

-308 RSAGIQVEDILD
+308 KSAGIALEDILD

-333 LGIDPTPLGTAPF
+333 LGIDPTPLGGAPF
-346 TLTTDQTQVLRAAD
+346 TLATDQTQVMRAAE
-360 LDIALHP
+360 LDIHLHP

-390 SERPDLSDEYVLLV
+390 SERPDLAEEYVLLV

-433 AQITSGQRAAPGAI
+433 AQISAGQRAAPGAI
-447 ERVRIN
+447 ERVRIDA
-453 PETLEPRY
+453 ETLEPRY
-461 RVIGCEPW
+461 RVIGCDAW
-469 SDEAEFAEKNARI
+469 SDDPAFAEKSARV

-499 FLARVIDQD
+499 YLSHVIDEN
-508 GVIGPVEGIDSD
+508 GVIGPVPGKQSP
-520 RIIQDGRTYAYL
+520 RIVKEGRTWSYVL
-532 LQEGERSIR
+532 HEGEERSLR

-553 KAALHAGTRLL
+553 KAALHAGARLL

-571 NVDRIGFA
+571 RVDRIGFA

-586 DVKYAMV
+586 DGKYAMV
-593 LGLIPDCNLDN
+593 MGLIPDCNLEN

-630 EILPKVEKIETALE
+630 EILPKVEKIETAIE
-644 PKFQEYFIEAMAL
+644 PKFQEYFIDAMAI

-662 SYQELTKVVTLPAH
+662 SYQQLRLSVDLPAP
-676 KPKIESDASNARKRR
+676 KPKDEDSGEGGGKRR
-691 SRRRS
+691 SRRR

>member
-1 MAPVVAAG
+1 M
-9 VGAGPRLESQDI
+9 
-21 SLIATVDEEANVL
+21 EEEVSVL

-47 TTVLQAAQRL
+47 TSVLQAAQRL

-74 QVLPQEGEFPK
+74 QVLPQEGEFAK
-85 HGINSRAEHLS
+85 HGIVSHADHLS
-96 GLTETELHHQSRKRL
+96 PLTETELHHQSRKRL
-111 KGARRL
+111 KGKRRL

-149 DIQVQPALHLFT
+149 DIQVQPALHLYT
-161 VTLPEPDMHS
+161 VTLPEPDMHA
-171 PMSDKR
+171 PISDKR
-177 RLQQLL
+177 RLQQAL
-183 ASEHELPIMDCEL
+183 ASEHELPIMDCDL

-204 ALAKSGRQITAA
+204 ALAKAGRQITVA

-221 KIIGIWPGEKKV
+221 QIIAVWPGVKKEV
-233 AYGLAIDL
+233 YGLAVDL

-250 CNLVTGEVVST
+250 CNLDTGEIVAT

-280 YVMMNEGGDV
+280 YVMMNEGGDI
-290 AMTEVVREA
+290 AMTEVVRDA
-299 FNQLARRAA
+299 FNQLAKRAA
-308 RSAGIQVEDILD
+308 KSAGIQVEDILD

-346 TLTTDQTQVLRAAD
+346 TLTTDQAQVLRAAD
-360 LDIALHP
+360 IDIQLHP
-367 EARVCTLP
+367 EARICTLP

-390 SERPDLSDEYVLLV
+390 SERPDLSEEYVLLV

-409 AEIVLGNRHRLLA
+409 AEIVLGNRNRLLA

-447 ERVRIN
+447 ERVRID
-453 PETLEPRY
+453 PETLEPRF
-461 RVIGCEPW
+461 RVIGCEAW
-469 SDEAEFAEKNARI
+469 SDAPDFAEKSARI

-499 FLARVIDQD
+499 FLASIIDQD
-508 GVIGPVEGIDSD
+508 GVIGPVAGKASD
-520 RIIQDGRTYAYL
+520 RIVQDGRTFAYV

-571 NVDRIGFA
+571 KVDRIGLA

-586 DVKYAMV
+586 DVKYAMI

-630 EILPKVEKIETALE
+630 EILPKVEKIETAIE
-644 PKFQEYFIEAMAL
+644 PSFQEYFIEAMAL

-662 SYQELTKVVTLPAH
+662 SYAELAKVVTLPAP
-676 KPKIESDASNARKRR
+676 KPAIEGSAAEDRKRR
-691 SRRRS
+691 SRRRRS
-696 RG
+696 RA

>member
-1 MAPVVAAG
+1 V
-9 VGAGPRLESQDI
+9 E
-21 SLIATVDEEANVL
+21 EEASIL
-34 FMPSGLRGQVPVG
+34 FMPSGLRGQVPIG

-74 QVLPQEGEFPK
+74 QVLPQQGEFSK
-85 HGINSRAEHLS
+85 HGIVSRADHLS
-96 GLTETELHHQSRKRL
+96 ELTETELHHQSRKRL
-111 KGARRL
+111 KGGRRL

-149 DIQVQPALHLFT
+149 DIQVLPALRLYT

-171 PMSDKR
+171 PISDKR
-177 RLQQLL
+177 RLQQAL
-183 ASEHELPIMDCEL
+183 ASEHELPIMDCEM

-204 ALAKSGRQITAA
+204 SLAKAGRRITVA

-221 KIIGIWPGEKKV
+221 QIIGVWPGEKKDV
-233 AYGLAIDL
+233 YGLAVDL

-250 CNLVTGEVVST
+250 CNLDTGEVVAT

-280 YVMMNEGGDV
+280 YVMMNEGGDT
-290 AMTEVVREA
+290 AMTQVVREA
-299 FNQLARRAA
+299 FNQLAKRAA
-308 RSAGIQVEDILD
+308 KSAGIQVEDILD

-346 TLTTDQTQVLRAAD
+346 TLTTDQTQVLRAAEI
-360 LDIALHP
+360 DIQLHP

-390 SERPDLSDEYVLLV
+390 SERPDLSEEYVLLV

-409 AEIVLGNRHRLLA
+409 AEIVLGNRNRLLA

-447 ERVRIN
+447 ERVRID
-453 PETLEPRY
+453 PETLEPNF
-461 RVIGCEPW
+461 RVIGCEAW
-469 SDEAEFAEKNARI
+469 SQDPDFADKSARV

-499 FLARVIDQD
+499 FLAGLIDQD
-508 GVIGPVEGIDSD
+508 GVIGPVAGKNSD
-520 RIIQDGRTYAYL
+520 RVIKDSRTYSYV
-532 LQEGERSIR
+532 LQEGDRPIR

-571 NVDRIGFA
+571 KVDRIGLA

-630 EILPKVEKIETALE
+630 EILPKVEKIETAIE

-662 SYQELTKVVTLPAH
+662 SYRELSRVVTLP
-676 KPKIESDASNARKRR
+676 KPKAKVEGSPGDERKRR
-691 SRRRS
+691 SRRR
-696 RG
+696 RDRA

>member
-1 MAPVVAAG
+1 M
-9 VGAGPRLESQDI
+9 E
-21 SLIATVDEEANVL
+21 EEASIV

-74 QVLPQEGEFPK
+74 QVLPQEGEFSK
-85 HGINSRAEHLS
+85 HGIVSRADHLS
-96 GLTETELHHQSRKRL
+96 ELTETELHHQSRKRL
-111 KGARRL
+111 KGGRRL

-149 DIQVQPALHLFT
+149 DIQVLPALRLYT

-171 PMSDKR
+171 PISDKR
-177 RLQQLL
+177 RLQQAL
-183 ASEHELPIMDCEL
+183 ASEHELPILDCEM

-204 ALAKSGRQITAA
+204 ALAKAGRRITVA

-221 KIIGIWPGEKKV
+221 QIIGLWPGEKKDV
-233 AYGLAIDL
+233 YGLAVDL

-250 CNLVTGEVVST
+250 CNLDTGEVVAT

-280 YVMMNEGGDV
+280 YVMMNEGGDT
-290 AMTEVVREA
+290 AMTQVVREA
-299 FNQLARRAA
+299 FNQLAKRAA
-308 RSAGIQVEDILD
+308 KSAGIQVEDILD

-346 TLTTDQTQVLRAAD
+346 TLTTDQTQVLRTAEI
-360 LDIALHP
+360 DIHLHP

-390 SERPDLSDEYVLLV
+390 SERPDLAEEYVLLV

-409 AEIVLGNRHRLLA
+409 AEIVLGNRNRLLA

-447 ERVRIN
+447 ERVRID
-453 PETLEPRY
+453 PETLEPSF
-461 RVIGCEPW
+461 RVIGCEVW
-469 SDEAEFAEKNARI
+469 SNDADFADKSARV

-499 FLARVIDQD
+499 FLAGVIDQD
-508 GVIGPVEGIDSD
+508 GVIGPVAGKESE
-520 RIIQDGRTYAYL
+520 RVVKDGRTYSYV
-532 LQEGERSIR
+532 LQEGERPIR

-571 NVDRIGFA
+571 KVDRIGFA

-630 EILPKVEKIETALE
+630 EILPKVEKIETAIE
-644 PKFQEYFIEAMAL
+644 PKFQEYFIDAMAL

-662 SYQELTKVVTLPAH
+662 KYVELAKVVTLPG
-676 KPKIESDASNARKRR
+676 PKAKVEGSPGDERKRR
-691 SRRRS
+691 SRRR
-696 RG
+696 RDRA

>member
-1 MAPVVAAG
+1 MA
-9 VGAGPRLESQDI
+9 D
-21 SLIATVDEEANVL
+21 DEVSVL

-74 QVLPQEGEFPK
+74 QVLPQEGEFSK
-85 HGINSRAEHLS
+85 HGISSRPDHLS
-96 GLTETELHHQSRKRL
+96 ELTETELHHQSRNRL
-111 KGARRL
+111 KPGRRL

-161 VTLPEPDMHS
+161 VTLPEPDMHA
-171 PMSDKR
+171 PISDKR
-177 RLQQLL
+177 RLQQALKN
-183 ASEHELPIMDCEL
+183 EHELPIMDCEL

-204 ALAKSGRQITAA
+204 ALQKAGRQVTVA

-221 KIIGIWPGEKKV
+221 QIIGVWPGVKKEV
-233 AYGLAIDL
+233 YGLAVDL

-250 CNLVTGEVVST
+250 CNLRTGKVVAT

-290 AMTEVVREA
+290 AMTEVVRDS
-299 FNQLARRAA
+299 FNQLAKRATKT
-308 RSAGIQVEDILD
+308 AGVALEDILD
-320 MTVVANPI
+320 MTVVGNPI

-346 TLTTDQTQVLRAAD
+346 TLTTDQTQVVRAAD
-360 LDIALHP
+360 IGIQLHA

-390 SERPDLSDEYVLLV
+390 AERPDLAEECVLLV

-409 AEIVLGNRHRLLA
+409 AEIVLGNRNRLLA
-422 ASSPTGPAFEG
+422 ASSPTGPAVEG
-433 AQITSGQRAAPGAI
+433 AQISGGQRAAPGAI
-447 ERVRIN
+447 ERVRID
-453 PETLEPRY
+453 PETLEPRF
-461 RVIGCEPW
+461 RVIGCEAW
-469 SDEAEFAEKNARI
+469 SDDPEFAQKSARV

-499 FLARVIDQD
+499 YLSGVIDQD
-508 GVIGPVEGIDSD
+508 GVIGPVEGKPSP
-520 RIIQDGRTYAYL
+520 RIVAEGRTFSYV
-532 LQEGERSIR
+532 LQEGERPIR

-564 IDRMGIE
+564 IDCMGIE
-571 NVDRIGFA
+571 KVDRIGLA

-593 LGLIPDCNLDN
+593 LGLIPDCRLDR

-630 EILPKVEKIETALE
+630 EILPKVEKIETAIE
-644 PKFQEYFIEAMAL
+644 PKFQEYFIEAMAI

-662 SYQELTKVVTLPAH
+662 PFVELSKSVSLP
-676 KPKIESDASNARKRR
+676 KPKPKKQDAGGDRRER
-691 SRRRS
+691 SRRRARS
-696 RG
+696 RDRV

>member
-1 MAPVVAAG
+1 M
-9 VGAGPRLESQDI
+9 
-21 SLIATVDEEANVL
+21 EEEVSVL

-47 TTVLQAAQRL
+47 TSVLQAAQRL

-74 QVLPQEGEFPK
+74 QVLPQEGEFAK
-85 HGINSRAEHLS
+85 HGITSHGDHLS
-96 GLTETELHHQSRKRL
+96 PLTETELHHQSRKRL
-111 KGARRL
+111 KGKRRL

-149 DIQVQPALHLFT
+149 DIQVQPALHLYT
-161 VTLPEPDMHS
+161 VTLPEPDMHA
-171 PMSDKR
+171 PISDKR
-177 RLQQLL
+177 RLQQALV
-183 ASEHELPIMDCEL
+183 SEHELPIMDCDL

-204 ALAKSGRQITAA
+204 ALAKAGRQITVA

-221 KIIGIWPGEKKV
+221 QIIAVWPGVKKEV
-233 AYGLAIDL
+233 YGLAVDL

-250 CNLVTGEVVST
+250 CNLDTGEIVAT

-280 YVMMNEGGDV
+280 YVMMNDGGDI
-290 AMTEVVREA
+290 AMTEVVRDA
-299 FNQLARRAA
+299 FNQLAKRAA
-308 RSAGIQVEDILD
+308 KSAGIQVEDILD

-346 TLTTDQTQVLRAAD
+346 TLTTDQAQVLRAAD
-360 LDIALHP
+360 IDIQLHP
-367 EARVCTLP
+367 EARICTLP
-375 CIAGHIGADTAGVIL
+375 CIAGHIGADTAGMIL
-390 SERPDLSDEYVLLV
+390 SERPDLSEEYVLLV

-409 AEIVLGNRHRLLA
+409 AEIVLGNRNRLLA

-447 ERVRIN
+447 ERVRVD
-453 PETLEPRY
+453 PETLEPRF
-461 RVIGCEPW
+461 RVIGCEAW
-469 SDEAEFAEKNARI
+469 SDAPDFAEKSARI

-499 FLARVIDQD
+499 FLASIIDQD
-508 GVIGPVEGIDSD
+508 GVIGPVAGKASD
-520 RIIQDGRTYAYL
+520 RIVQDGRTFAYV

-571 NVDRIGFA
+571 KVDRIGLA

-630 EILPKVEKIETALE
+630 EILPKVEKIETAIE
-644 PKFQEYFIEAMAL
+644 PSFQEYFIEAMAL

-662 SYQELTKVVTLPAH
+662 SYEELSRVVTLPAP
-676 KPKIESDASNARKRR
+676 KPAIEGSAAEDRKRR
-691 SRRRS
+691 SRRR
-696 RG
+696 RRVN

>member
-1 MAPVVAAG
+1 M
-9 VGAGPRLESQDI
+9 E
-21 SLIATVDEEANVL
+21 EEASIL
-34 FMPSGLRGQVPVG
+34 FMPSGLRGHVPIG

-74 QVLPQEGEFPK
+74 QVLPQQGEFSK
-85 HGINSRAEHLS
+85 HGIVSRADHLS
-96 GLTETELHHQSRKRL
+96 ELTETELHHQSRKRL
-111 KGARRL
+111 KGGRRL

-142 AKAVTAY
+142 AKEVTAY
-149 DIQVQPALHLFT
+149 DIQVLPALRLYT

-171 PMSDKR
+171 PISDKR
-177 RLQQLL
+177 RLQQAL
-183 ASEHELPIMDCEL
+183 ASEHELPIMDCEM

-204 ALAKSGRQITAA
+204 ALAKAGRRVTVA

-221 KIIGIWPGEKKV
+221 QIIGVWPGEKKEV
-233 AYGLAIDL
+233 YGLAVDL

-250 CNLVTGEVVST
+250 CNLDTGEVVAT

-280 YVMMNEGGDV
+280 YVMMNEGGDT
-290 AMTEVVREA
+290 AMTQVVREA
-299 FNQLARRAA
+299 FNQLAKRASK
-308 RSAGIQVEDILD
+308 SAGIQVEDILD

-346 TLTTDQTQVLRAAD
+346 TLTTDQTQVLRAAEI
-360 LDIALHP
+360 DIQLHP

-390 SERPDLSDEYVLLV
+390 SERPDLSEEYVLLV

-409 AEIVLGNRHRLLA
+409 AEIVLGNRNRLLA

-447 ERVRIN
+447 ERVRID
-453 PETLEPRY
+453 PETLEPNF
-461 RVIGCEPW
+461 RVIGCEAW
-469 SDEAEFAEKNARI
+469 SQDPDFADRSARI

-499 FLARVIDQD
+499 FLAGLIDQD
-508 GVIGPVEGIDSD
+508 GVIGPVAGKNSD
-520 RIIQDGRTYAYL
+520 RVIKDGRTYSYV
-532 LQEGERSIR
+532 LQEGDRPIR

-571 NVDRIGFA
+571 KVDRIGLA

-630 EILPKVEKIETALE
+630 EILPKVEKIETAIE

-662 SYQELTKVVTLPAH
+662 SYRELSRVVTLP
-676 KPKIESDASNARKRR
+676 KPKAKVEGSPGDERKRR
-691 SRRRS
+691 SRRR
-696 RG
+696 RDRA

>member
-1 MAPVVAAG
+1 M
-9 VGAGPRLESQDI
+9 SD
-21 SLIATVDEEANVL
+21 DEVNVL

-85 HGINSRAEHLS
+85 HGITSKIEHLS
-96 GLTETELHHQSRKRL
+96 EFTETERHHQSKNRL
-111 KGARRL
+111 KNGRRL
-117 GCNARI
+117 GCNARL

-149 DIQVQPALHLFT
+149 DIQVLPALRLYT
-161 VTLPEPDMHS
+161 VTLPEPDMHA
-171 PMSDKR
+171 PISDKR
-177 RLQQLL
+177 RLQNELVR
-183 ASEHELPIMDCEL
+183 EHELPIMDCEL
-196 SQLRLLQP
+196 SQLRLLQK
-204 ALAKSGRQITAA
+204 ALDKAERQVTAA
-216 VYQFQ
+216 VYQHQ
-221 KIIGIWPGEKKV
+221 QIIGIWPGEKKV
-233 AYGLAIDL
+233 VYGLAIDL

-250 CNLVTGEVVST
+250 CNLDTGEVVAT

-280 YVMMNEGGDV
+280 YVMMNEGGDE
-290 AMTEVVREA
+290 AMTRVVREA
-299 FNQLARRAA
+299 FNQLATRAA
-308 RSAGIQVEDILD
+308 KTAGIQLDEILD
-320 MTVVANPI
+320 ITVVANPI

-346 TLTTDQTQVLRAAD
+346 TLTTDQTTVIRAAD
-360 LDIALHP
+360 IDLHLHA
-367 EARVCTLP
+367 ETRVCILP

-390 SERPDLSDEYVLLV
+390 SERPDLSEEYVLLV

-409 AEIVLGNRHRLLA
+409 AEIVLGNRNRLLA

-433 AQITSGQRAAPGAI
+433 AQITSGQRAAPGAM
-447 ERVRIN
+447 ERIRIN
-453 PETLEPRY
+453 PETLEPKF
-461 RVIGCEPW
+461 RVIGCEAW
-469 SDEAEFAEKNARI
+469 SDDPEFAQKSARV

-499 FLARVIDQD
+499 FLAGIIDQD
-508 GVIGPVEGIDSD
+508 GVIGPVEGKGSN
-520 RIIQDGRTYAYL
+520 RIVMEGRTYAYL
-532 LQEGERSIR
+532 LHEADKSIR

-564 IDRMGIE
+564 IDRMSIDK
-571 NVDRIGFA
+571 VDRIGFA

-586 DVKYAMV
+586 DVKYAMI
-593 LGLIPDCNLDN
+593 LGLIPDCNLEH

-615 ARIALLNFPSRLEIG
+615 ARIALLNLPSRLEIG
-630 EILPKVEKIETALE
+630 EILPKVEKIETAIE

-657 PHKTD
+657 PHKVD
-662 SYQELTKVVTLPAH
+662 PYLELAKVVMLPA
-676 KPKIESDASNARKRR
+676 PKAKVENGDERKRR
-691 SRRRS
+691 SRRRRS
-696 RG
+696 RV

>member
-1 MAPVVAAG
+1 MDSEPTSV
-9 VGAGPRLESQDI
+9 
-21 SLIATVDEEANVL
+21 EEVSVL

-74 QVLPQEGEFPK
+74 QVLPQLGEFAK

-96 GLTETELHHQSRKRL
+96 ELTATELMQQSKNRL

-142 AKAVTAY
+142 AKAITAY
-149 DIQVQPALHLFT
+149 DIQVQPALHLYT
-161 VTLPEPDMHS
+161 VSLPEPDMHL
-171 PMSDKR
+171 PISDKR
-177 RLQQLL
+177 RMQQALV
-183 ASEHELPIMDCEL
+183 EDHDLPVMDCEM

-204 ALAKSGRQITAA
+204 ALAKAQRQITVA

-221 KIIGIWPGEKKV
+221 QIIGIWPGVKKEV
-233 AYGLAIDL
+233 YGMAVDL

-250 CNLVTGEVVST
+250 CSLTTGEVVAT

-280 YVMMNEGGDV
+280 YVMMNKGGDV

-299 FNQLARRAA
+299 FNQLIKRACKT
-308 RSAGIQVEDILD
+308 AGIEREDILD

-346 TLTTDQTQVLRAAD
+346 ALTTDQMQVIRAAD
-360 LDIALHP
+360 IGIQMHA
-367 EARVCTLP
+367 EARICTLP

-390 SERPDLSDEYVLLV
+390 SERPDLAEEHVLLV

-433 AQITSGQRAAPGAI
+433 AQISAGQRAAPGAI
-447 ERVRIN
+447 ERVRID
-453 PETLEPRY
+453 PETLEPRF
-461 RVIGCEPW
+461 RVIGCEVW
-469 SDEAEFAEKNARI
+469 SDDPEFAEKSARV

-492 IEVVAEM
+492 IEVIAEM
-499 FLARVIDQD
+499 YLSGVIDED
-508 GVIGPVEGIDSD
+508 GVIGPIVGKQSD
-520 RIIQDGRTYAYL
+520 RIVVDGRTYSYVIRD
-532 LQEGERSIR
+532 GERPIR
-541 ITQNDVRAIQLA
+541 ITQNDVRAIQLG

-564 IDRMGIE
+564 LDHLGIDK
-571 NVDRIGFA
+571 VDRIGLA

-593 LGLIPDCNLDN
+593 LGMIPDCNLDK

-615 ARIALLNFPSRLEIG
+615 ARIALLNFPSRREIS
-630 EILPKVEKIETALE
+630 EILPKVEKIETAIE
-644 PKFQEYFIEAMAL
+644 PKFQQYFIDAMAI

-662 SYQELTKVVTLPAH
+662 RFEELSRFVTLPAA
-676 KPKIESDASNARKRR
+676 KPKAEYNLGDDRNRR
-691 SRRRS
+691 SRRR
-696 RG
+696 RGRG

>member
-1 MAPVVAAG
+1 MPM
-9 VGAGPRLESQDI
+9 
-21 SLIATVDEEANVL
+21 EEEVSVL

-47 TTVLQAAQRL
+47 TSVLQAAQRL

-74 QVLPQEGEFPK
+74 QVLPQEGEFAK
-85 HGINSRAEHLS
+85 HGIVSLADHLS
-96 GLTETELHHQSRKRL
+96 PLTETELHHQSRKRL
-111 KGARRL
+111 KGGRRL

-149 DIQVQPALHLFT
+149 DIQVQPALHLYT
-161 VTLPEPDMHS
+161 VTLPEPDMHA
-171 PMSDKR
+171 PISDKR
-177 RLQQLL
+177 RLQQAL
-183 ASEHELPIMDCEL
+183 ASEHELPILDCDL

-204 ALAKSGRQITAA
+204 ALAKAGRQITVA

-221 KIIGIWPGEKKV
+221 QIIAVWPGVKQEV
-233 AYGLAIDL
+233 YGLAVDL

-250 CNLVTGEVVST
+250 CNLDTGEIVAT

-280 YVMMNEGGDV
+280 YVMMNEGGDI
-290 AMTEVVREA
+290 AMTEVVRDA
-299 FNQLARRAA
+299 FNQLAKRAA
-308 RSAGIQVEDILD
+308 KSAGIQVEDILD

-360 LDIALHP
+360 IDIRLHP
-367 EARVCTLP
+367 EARICTLP

-390 SERPDLSDEYVLLV
+390 SERPDLSEEYVLLV

-409 AEIVLGNRHRLLA
+409 AEIVLGNRNRLLA

-447 ERVRIN
+447 ERVRID
-453 PETLEPRY
+453 PETLQPRF
-461 RVIGCEPW
+461 RVIGCEAW
-469 SDEAEFAEKNARI
+469 SDAPDFAEKSARI

-499 FLARVIDQD
+499 FLASIIDRD
-508 GVIGPVEGIDSD
+508 GVIGPVAGKASE
-520 RIIQDGRTYAYL
+520 RIVQDGRTYAYV

-571 NVDRIGFA
+571 KIDRIGLA

-586 DVKYAMV
+586 DVKYAMI

-630 EILPKVEKIETALE
+630 EILPKVEKIETAIE
-644 PKFQEYFIEAMAL
+644 PRFQEYFIEAMAL
-657 PHKTD
+657 PHKSD
-662 SYQELTKVVTLPAH
+662 SYEELSKVVTLPVP
-676 KPKIESDASNARKRR
+676 KPAIEGSAAEDRKRR
-691 SRRRS
+691 SRRR
-696 RG
+696 RGRTN

>member
-1 MAPVVAAG
+1 M
-9 VGAGPRLESQDI
+9 ESDQTI
-21 SLIATVDEEANVL
+21 VEEVSVL

-74 QVLPQEGEFPK
+74 QVLPQQGEFAK
-85 HGINSRAEHLS
+85 HGINSRVEHLS
-96 GLTETELHHQSRKRL
+96 ELTATELMQQSKNRL

-123 LGDLV
+123 LGDIV

-142 AKAVTAY
+142 AKAITAY
-149 DIQVQPALHLFT
+149 DIQVQPALHLYT
-161 VTLPEPDMHS
+161 VSLPEPDMHL
-171 PMSDKR
+171 PISDKR
-177 RLQQLL
+177 RMQQALIDDYD
-183 ASEHELPIMDCEL
+183 LPLMDCEM

-204 ALAKSGRQITAA
+204 ALAKGHRQITVA

-221 KIIGIWPGEKKV
+221 QIVGIWPGEKKEV
-233 AYGLAIDL
+233 YGMAVDL

-250 CNLVTGEVVST
+250 CSLTTGEVIAT

-299 FNQLARRAA
+299 FNQLIKRACKT
-308 RSAGIQVEDILD
+308 AGIQREDILD

-346 TLTTDQTQVLRAAD
+346 ALTTDQMQVIRAAD
-360 LDIALHP
+360 IDIQMHA
-367 EARVCTLP
+367 EARICTLP

-390 SERPDLSDEYVLLV
+390 SERPDLADENVLLV

-433 AQITSGQRAAPGAI
+433 AQISSGQRAAPGAI
-447 ERVRIN
+447 ERVRID
-453 PETLEPRY
+453 PETLEPRF
-461 RVIGCEPW
+461 RVIGCDVW
-469 SDEAEFAEKNARI
+469 SDDPDFAEKSARV

-492 IEVVAEM
+492 IEVIAEM
-499 FLARVIDQD
+499 YLSGVIDED
-508 GVIGPVEGIDSD
+508 GVIGLVPGKTSE
-520 RIIQDGRTYAYL
+520 RIVVDGRTYSYVIR
-532 LQEGERSIR
+532 EGERSIR
-541 ITQNDVRAIQLA
+541 ITQNDVRAIQLG

-564 IDRMGIE
+564 LDHLGIE
-571 NVDRIGFA
+571 KVDRIGLA

-593 LGLIPDCNLDN
+593 LGMIPDCNLDK

-615 ARIALLNFPSRLEIG
+615 ARIALLNFPSRREIS
-630 EILPKVEKIETALE
+630 EILPKVEKIETAIE
-644 PKFQEYFIEAMAL
+644 PKFQEYFIDAMAI

-662 SYQELTKVVTLPAH
+662 RFEELSRVVTLPPT
-676 KPKIESDASNARKRR
+676 KPKADTNIGDDRNRR
-691 SRRRS
+691 SRRR
-696 RG
+696 RGRG